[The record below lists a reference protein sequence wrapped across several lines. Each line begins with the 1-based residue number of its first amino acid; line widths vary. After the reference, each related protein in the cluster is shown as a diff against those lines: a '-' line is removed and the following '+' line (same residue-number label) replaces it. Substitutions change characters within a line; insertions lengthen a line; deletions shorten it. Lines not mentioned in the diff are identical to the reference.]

1 MKYIALFALCAQII
15 GAQTLQVKR
24 LKRLWWDGEGQVE
37 ITQDG
42 IAYKAKKPKHSRTWK
57 YDDIQYFDR
66 ISPKEFVILS
76 YEDIGWQLGRDREYH
91 FVITSGELT
100 DEVFHEIAQ
109 RLGKPVT
116 DRVVG
121 EVAGVKYE
129 IPVKHLHTLGGCEGE
144 LMFTGDSIYY
154 ATKHKEDA
162 REWLVARDV
171 QSVWSMNPYELEIH
185 VYDNNRREFSQSR
198 IYKFALK
205 RPLDTDFYR
214 TLKLKLY
221 NLESAHLLM
230 R

>member
-1 MKYIALFALCAQII
+1 MKYITLLALCAQIL
-15 GAQTLQVKR
+15 GAQTFQVKR
-24 LKRLWWDGEGQVE
+24 LKRLWWDGAGQVE

-42 IAYKAKKPKHSRTWK
+42 IAYNAKKPKHSRTWK
-57 YDDIQYFDR
+57 YEDIQYFDR

-100 DEVFHEIAQ
+100 DEVFQRIAH
-109 RLGKPVT
+109 RLDKPVT

-121 EVAGVKYE
+121 EVGGVEYE

-144 LMFTGDSIYY
+144 LIFTGNSIYY

-205 RPLDTDFYR
+205 RPLNAEFYR
-214 TLKLKLY
+214 ALKLRLY